1 MSDDALSSP
10 LAPPERAEP
19 GAPDLVP
26 ARMVNEFIFCPRLFY
41 LEWVQGEWADNAF
54 TEEGRAA
61 HQRTDQRAG
70 EVPPP
75 DEPADFKA
83 RSVELSAPV
92 LGINGRIDVLEGE
105 SDGGS
110 VVPIDFKRGAPP
122 DLPERAWDSD
132 RVQLCA
138 YALALREHGYRV
150 DKGVLFFK
158 ETHRRIDIPI
168 DAGLEALTRQ
178 ALVDLRACAAGRLMP
193 PPLHQSRKCAGCS
206 LNVICLPDEL
216 GLLRGESDVEDV
228 RLLYPPR
235 DDALPVYVQEQG
247 ARVGVSDQVLQI
259 RNATRGGKES
269 ILREVRF
276 NETSQLSL
284 YGNVGL
290 TTPAIRELC
299 AAEIPVAFFS
309 YGGWFFGRLEGH
321 SRKNIELRR
330 AQYRAAEDR
339 TFCLKIA
346 QRFIAAKIANCRTMV
361 RRNHPEPPRAVLDGL
376 ERSLCDAREAPSLES
391 LLGVEG
397 HAARLYF
404 SAFSGMLKPPEAK
417 ETSQLD
423 FNFERRNRRPPKD
436 PINALLSFTYALL
449 TKDLTHAA
457 LFAGF
462 DPLLGFYH
470 QPRYGRPGL
479 ALDLM
484 EEFRPLIA
492 DSVVLQC
499 VNTGAI
505 KPNDFIQNS
514 LGVNLTPFARK
525 KLIQTYER
533 RMDQLIT
540 HPLFGYRVSYRRIL
554 AVQARLL
561 GRFLLGDLKEFPEFV
576 TR

>member
-1 MSDDALSSP
+1 MSDDAPSPSLS
-10 LAPPERAEP
+10 PPAEI
-19 GAPDLVP
+19 GAPDMVP
-26 ARMVNEFIFCPRLFY
+26 ARMVNEFVFCPRLFY

-54 TEEGRAA
+54 TEAGRAA

-75 DEPADFKA
+75 DEPIEFKA
-83 RSVELSAPV
+83 RAVELSAPI
-92 LGINGRIDVLEGE
+92 LGVSGRIDVLEGE
-105 SDGGS
+105 AGS

-122 DLPERAWDSD
+122 NLPERAWDAD
-132 RVQLCA
+132 RVQLCV

-150 DKGVLFFK
+150 EKGVLFFK

-168 DAGLEALTRQ
+168 DAELEAMTRQ
-178 ALVDLRACAAGRLMP
+178 ALVDLRTCAASRLMP
-193 PPLHQSRKCAGCS
+193 PPLHQSPKCAGCS

-216 GLLRGESDVEDV
+216 NLLHGARGEA

-259 RNATRGGKES
+259 RAPTRGAEKEKT
-269 ILREVRF
+269 LREVRF
-276 NETSQLSL
+276 NETSQLSIF
-284 YGNVGL
+284 GNVGI

-299 AAEIPVAFFS
+299 AAGIPVGFFS
-309 YGGWFFGRLEGH
+309 YGGWFYGRLEGH
-321 SRKNIELRR
+321 SPKNIELRR
-330 AQYRAAEDR
+330 AQFRAAEDR
-339 TFCLKIA
+339 DFCLRIA
-346 QRFIAAKIANCRTMV
+346 RRFVAAKILNCRTMV
-361 RRNHPEPPRAVLDGL
+361 RRNHPSPPRAVLDGL
-376 ERSLCDAREAPSLES
+376 ERAQREARAAPGLEP

-397 HAARLYF
+397 NAARLYF
-404 SAFSGMLKPPEAK
+404 SAFSGMLKPPEPNDTA
-417 ETSQLD
+417 QLG
-423 FNFERRNRRPPKD
+423 FNFDRRNRRPPKD
-436 PINALLSFTYALL
+436 PVNALLSFTYALL

-470 QPRYGRPGL
+470 QPRHGRPGL

-514 LGVNLTPFARK
+514 LGVHLTPFARK

-540 HPLFGYRVSYRRIL
+540 HPLFRYRVSYRRTL

-561 GRFLLGDLKEFPEFV
+561 GRFLLGDIETYPEFL

>member
-1 MSDDALSSP
+1 MSDDAPPRLLS
-10 LAPPERAEP
+10 PPTEF

-26 ARMVNEFIFCPRLFY
+26 ARMVNEFVFCPRLFY

-54 TEEGRAA
+54 TEQGRAA
-61 HQRTDQRAG
+61 HQRADQRAG

-75 DEPADFKA
+75 DEPADFQA
-83 RSVELSAPV
+83 RSVELSAPI
-92 LGINGRIDVLEGE
+92 LGVSGRIDVLEGE
-105 SDGGS
+105 GGNT
-110 VVPIDFKRGAPP
+110 VPIDFKRGAPP
-122 DLPERAWDSD
+122 DLPERAWDAD

-138 YALALREHGYRV
+138 YALALRENGYRV
-150 DKGVLFFK
+150 DKGILFFK

-168 DAGLEALTRQ
+168 SIDLEAMTRQ
-178 ALVDLRACAAGRLMP
+178 ALTDLRACAASHLMP
-193 PPLHQSRKCAGCS
+193 PPLHQSPKCAGCS
-206 LNVICLPDEL
+206 LNAICLPDEL
-216 GLLRGESDVEDV
+216 NLLRGTSDEA

-247 ARVGVSDQVLQI
+247 ARIGISDQVLQI
-259 RNATRGGKES
+259 RSPSRGTEKEKT
-269 ILREVRF
+269 LREVRLM
-276 NETSQLSL
+276 ETSQLSVF
-284 YGNVGL
+284 GNVGL

-299 AAEIPVAFFS
+299 AAEIPVGFFS
-309 YGGWFFGRLEGH
+309 YGGWFYGRLEGH
-321 SRKNIELRR
+321 SHKNIELKR
-330 AQYRAAEDR
+330 AQFRAAEDR
-339 TFCLKIA
+339 EFCLRIA
-346 QRFIAAKIANCRTMV
+346 QRIVAAKVINCRTMV

-376 ERSLCDAREAPSLES
+376 DRAQRDAREAPGLDS
-391 LLGVEG
+391 LLGIEG
-397 HAARLYF
+397 NAARLYF
-404 SAFSGMLKPPEAK
+404 SAFSGMLRPPEAK
-417 ETSQLD
+417 ETAQLD

-436 PINALLSFTYALL
+436 PVNALLSFAYALL
-449 TKDLTHAA
+449 TKDLTYAA
-457 LFAGF
+457 LFTGF

-499 VNTGAI
+499 INTGAI
-505 KPNDFIQNS
+505 KANDFVQNS

-525 KLIQTYER
+525 KLIQAYER

-540 HPLFGYRVSYRRIL
+540 HPLFKYRVSYRRIL

-561 GRFLLGDLKEFPEFV
+561 GRFLLGDIDAYPEFL